1 MDKSTMQNPTGKL
14 TSRQQEFLQS
24 LVTLCKTRKQAVSYM
39 DVASDMKVSKWTAYD
54 ILHDLHQRGF
64 LRMTHE
70 IRSGKG
76 RSHILYSPA
85 ESMPRVSE
93 DTGDAAESTTLKWLT
108 GKIAQYGGLGIVES
122 INLVA
127 EHVRYESNPFQ
138 VVLYTELMVVL
149 FARVFRV
156 DIDRLVNTRAIVAL
170 GLSADT
176 ILRLLSEIMFSFMR
190 NEKWLMANL
199 PLPQRSSQDL
209 AEWEES
215 FTTSVAQLSVGE
227 KRLMVSVI
235 GRTSA

>member
-1 MDKSTMQNPTGKL
+1 MDKTTMQDSPDKL

-24 LVTLCKTRKQAVSYM
+24 LVTLCKTRKQAVSYV
-39 DVASDMKVSKWTAYD
+39 DVATEMKVSKWTAYD
-54 ILHDLHQRGF
+54 ILHGLYQRGF

-70 IRSGKG
+70 IRSSKG
-76 RSHILYSPA
+76 RSQILYSPA
-85 ESMPRVSE
+85 ESMPHVSE
-93 DTGDAAESTTLKWLT
+93 DTRDAAESTTLKWLT
-108 GKIAQYGGLGIVES
+108 GKITQYAGLGIAES

-127 EHVRYESNPFQ
+127 ERVRHEKNPFR

-199 PLPQRSSQDL
+199 ALPQRSIQEF

-215 FTTSVAQLSVGE
+215 FMASVTQLSAGE

>member
-1 MDKSTMQNPTGKL
+1 MDKTTMSNSTGKL

-24 LVTLCKTRKQAVSYM
+24 LVTLCKSRKQAVSYV

-54 ILHDLHQRGF
+54 ILHDLYQRGF

-76 RSHILYSPA
+76 RSQILYSPA

-108 GKIAQYGGLGIVES
+108 GKITQYAGFGIAQS
-122 INLVA
+122 INLVGQR
-127 EHVRYESNPFQ
+127 VRREKNPFQ

-156 DIDRLVNTRAIVAL
+156 DIDRLVNTRAIVVA

-176 ILRLLSEIMFSFMR
+176 VLRLLSEVMFSFMR
-190 NEKWLMANL
+190 NEEWLMTNL
-199 PLPQRSSQDL
+199 ALPQHSIQEF
-209 AEWEES
+209 AEWKES
-215 FTTSVAQLSVGE
+215 FMASVTQLSAGE